1 MSSTSAIRL
10 ELDADIR
17 ERVERLAAAK
27 QKSPVGIIREALEDF
42 VTRAEKREQFKQDA
56 LGAWAEYERTG
67 LHVTEEESDA
77 WLTKLAA
84 GEDTL
89 IPECHT

>member
-1 MSSTSAIRL
+1 MSSTSAISL

-42 VTRAEKREQFKQDA
+42 VNRAEKREQFRRDTLA
-56 LGAWAEYERTG
+56 SWEDYRATG
-67 LHVTEEESDA
+67 LHVDQEEIEEWADR
-77 WLTKLAA
+77 LKA
-84 GEDTL
+84 GEDASPP
-89 IPECHT
+89 ICHV